1 MLIFKEIEEAVIKG
15 DQNKVTEW
23 VKKALAESI
32 KPDDIISEGLL
43 TAMEIVGKNYAEAK
57 IFIPEMLI
65 AANAMKT
72 GLAVL
77 NPLLVGGKM
86 KTIAKV
92 VIGTVKG
99 DLHDIGKNLVGMMME
114 GAGLGVIDIGINA
127 PPQKFVEMVKTHR
140 PRFVGISALL
150 TTTMP
155 CMKDVIVALEE
166 SGLRQDVKVIIG
178 GAPVTQSF
186 ADEIGADGYGSN
198 ASEAVFRIKEFLS
211 QT

>member
-1 MLIFKEIEEAVIKG
+1 MQIFKEIEEAVIKG
-15 DQNKVTEW
+15 DPNKVTEW
-23 VKKALAESI
+23 VQKALDESI
-32 KPDDIISEGLL
+32 KPDDIISEGLIA
-43 TAMEIVGKNYAEAK
+43 AMDIVGKNYAEAK

-65 AANAMKT
+65 AANAMKK
-72 GLAVL
+72 GLALL

-86 KTIAKV
+86 KTIGKV

-127 PPQKFVEMVKTHR
+127 PPEKFVEMVKTHR
-140 PRFVGISALL
+140 PGFVGISALL

-166 SGLRQDVKVIIG
+166 SGLRQDVKVIVG
-178 GAPVTQSF
+178 GAPITQGF

>member
-1 MLIFKEIEEAVIKG
+1 MLIYREIVDAVIKG
-15 DQNKVTEW
+15 DPNQVTES
-23 VKKALAESI
+23 VQKALDESI
-32 KPDDIISEGLL
+32 APDDIISEGLIA
-43 TAMEIVGKNYAEAK
+43 AMDIVGKNYAEAK

-65 AANAMKT
+65 AANAMKKA
-72 GLAVL
+72 LALL
-77 NPLLVGGKM
+77 NPLLVDGKM
-86 KTIAKV
+86 KTIAEI

-155 CMKDVIVALEE
+155 SMQDVIAALEE
-166 SGLRQDVKVIIG
+166 AGVRQDVKVIVG

-186 ADEIGADGYGSN
+186 ADEIGADAYGSN

-211 QT
+211 QP

>member
-1 MLIFKEIEEAVIKG
+1 MQIFKEIEEAVIKG
-15 DQNKVTEW
+15 DPNKVTEW
-23 VKKALAESI
+23 VQKALDESI
-32 KPDDIISEGLL
+32 TPEGVISDGLL
-43 TAMEIVGKNYAEAK
+43 PAMEIVGKNYAEAK

-65 AANAMKT
+65 AANAMKK
-72 GLAVL
+72 GLALL
-77 NPLLVGGKM
+77 NPLLVGGQM

-127 PPQKFVEMVKTHR
+127 PPEKFVEMVKTHR
-140 PRFVGISALL
+140 PGFVGISALL

-155 CMKDVIVALEE
+155 CMRDVIIALEE
-166 SGLRQDVKVIIG
+166 SGLRQDVKVIVG

-186 ADEIGADGYGSN
+186 AAEIGADGYGSN

>member
-43 TAMEIVGKNYAEAK
+43 TAMEVVGKNYADAK

-72 GLAVL
+72 GLALL

-114 GAGLGVIDIGINA
+114 GAGLEIIDIGINA
-127 PPQKFVEMVKTHR
+127 PPQKFVEMVKTHQ

>member
-1 MLIFKEIEEAVIKG
+1 MLIFKEIEVAVIKG
-15 DQNKVTEW
+15 DQNKVAEW
-23 VKKALAESI
+23 VQKALDESI
-32 KPDDIISEGLL
+32 TPDDIISQGLL
-43 TAMEIVGKNYAEAK
+43 PAMEIVGKNYAEAK

-72 GLAVL
+72 GLALL

-86 KTIAKV
+86 KTIANV

-155 CMKDVIVALEE
+155 SMKEVIVALEE

-178 GAPVTQSF
+178 GAPVTQRF
-186 ADEIGADGYGSN
+186 ADEIGADGYGAN

>member
-1 MLIFKEIEEAVIKG
+1 MQILKEIEEAVIKG
-15 DQNKVTEW
+15 DQNKVTEG
-23 VKKALAESI
+23 VQKALDESLT
-32 KPDDIISEGLL
+32 PEDIISAGLL
-43 TAMEIVGKNYAEAK
+43 PAMEIVGKNYAEAK

-65 AANAMKT
+65 AANAMKK
-72 GLAVL
+72 GLALL

-127 PPQKFVEMVKTHR
+127 PPEKFVEMVKTHR
-140 PRFVGISALL
+140 PGFVGISALL

-155 CMKDVIVALEE
+155 CMQDVVVALEE

-178 GAPVTQSF
+178 GAPVTQGF
-186 ADEIGADGYGSN
+186 ADKIGADGYGAN

-211 QT
+211 QI